1 MKRGLFLGTFQP
13 YMHQHR
19 AVLEQIGQ
27 NVDELIVGI
36 TGAQISHELYAP
48 FTAGERV
55 QMVSADLR
63 DFEIPV
69 YVLPIEDIKRS
80 PLLVSHIVSLVPEF
94 SVVYSADSLVRR
106 LFREAGYI
114 VNSPDIDDSTLQE
127 IWCRLALDSEN
138 WDELI
143 PESTKAVI
151 RGHDGI
157 SRMKKIAETDY

>member
-19 AVLEQIGQ
+19 AVLEQIAQ
-27 NVDELIVGI
+27 NVEELIVGI

-48 FTAGERV
+48 FTAGERI

-80 PLLVSHIVSLVPEF
+80 SLLVSHIISLVPEF
-94 SVVYSADSLVRR
+94 SVVYSTDSLVRR
-106 LFREAGYI
+106 LFREAGYSVI
-114 VNSPDIDDSTLQE
+114 SPETPSAEISPKEWCHLVLENRDWTAYVPKSTQRIMQE
-127 IWCRLALDSEN
+127 ISGEQ
-138 WDELI
+138 
-143 PESTKAVI
+143 
-151 RGHDGI
+151 
-157 SRMKKIAETDY
+157 RMKKISETD